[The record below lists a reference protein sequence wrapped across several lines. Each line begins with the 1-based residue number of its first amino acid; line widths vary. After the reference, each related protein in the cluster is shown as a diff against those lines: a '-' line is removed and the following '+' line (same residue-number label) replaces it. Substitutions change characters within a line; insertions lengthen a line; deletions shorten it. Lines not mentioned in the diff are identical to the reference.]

1 VTNPIFISG
10 ISTDVG
16 KTVVS
21 AILAEAL
28 EAHYWK
34 PVQAGDLENSDSI
47 KVQSYCSAKVM
58 ILPEQFQLSQ
68 PLSPHAAAEI
78 DQIQIGLTDFQIP
91 IVPGNFVIEGAG
103 GLMVPLHSDG
113 LLVIDFIQENKWPV
127 VLVSRHYLGSINHTL
142 LSVEVMKKRQI
153 PIVGIIFVGDENQ
166 ASESIIAKQTGV
178 PIWGRIPL
186 TSEINSSFVHEQAE
200 IWKQN
205 PHLKSF
211 LNQPV

>member
-47 KVQSYCSAKVM
+47 KVQSYCSTKVK

-78 DQIQIGLTDFQIP
+78 DQIQIGLADFQIP
-91 IVPGNFVIEGAG
+91 TVPGNFVIEGAG

-113 LLVIDFIQENKWPV
+113 LLVIDFIQEKKWPV

-142 LSVEVMKKRQI
+142 LSIEVLKKRQI
-153 PIVGIIFVGDENQ
+153 PIAGIIFVGDENP

-186 TSEINSSFVHEQAE
+186 VPEINSSFVHHQAE

-211 LNQPV
+211 INQ